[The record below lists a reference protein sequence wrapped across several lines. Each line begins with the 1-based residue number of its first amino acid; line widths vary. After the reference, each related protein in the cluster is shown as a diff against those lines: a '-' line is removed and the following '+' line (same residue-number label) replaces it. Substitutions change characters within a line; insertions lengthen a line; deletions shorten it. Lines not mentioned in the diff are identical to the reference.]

1 MNILQITPNFITK
14 QINNN
19 DNNFSSLNK
28 RCSSLYCPNLK
39 PLTKDTIS
47 FTSKNKIA
55 KKALSKAKD
64 LVKTAEVRED
74 KQLEGSGIVPV
85 SIAQQLYKETIVPFG
100 YFDNIMN
107 KYFGKLVADTNNPNR
122 IIKEVKTDHKKAKSI
137 HEKLEG
143 IAEKEKHKIEEAG
156 GLYKF
161 GGIEEARNNVKDL
174 VRGCIVLRD
183 SSKSSVK
190 KVFQIF
196 EEMLKDGVVTK
207 FTEIEN
213 YYPVLDSVP
222 DWVIR
227 GYQKDLGIKLDSKK
241 IKAITKFDSFSYP
254 DLNDLKDFVS
264 FAKKYNSNLEPL
276 YGKDLENGYQGLH
289 VNAELPDGTIAEIQI
304 LDCDVHDLKIK
315 IDDDIYKKR
324 CNKKVKNPA
333 LNEKLEPLA
342 DKEEKQLQVEHANYM
357 RFAYVGQRLL
367 PPLKYGEKHS
377 HTRFLTAPKPIL
389 ERGLGLNQLIA
400 TKRVGERMMKAEVS
414 GMSK

>member
-107 KYFGKLVADTNNPNR
+107 KYFGKLVADANNPNR
-122 IIKEVKTDHKKAKSI
+122 IIREIKTDHKKASSV
-137 HEKLEG
+137 HEKLEA
-143 IAEKEKHKIEEAG
+143 IAEKEKQKIEEAG

-213 YYPVLDSVP
+213 YYPVLDSIP

-264 FAKKYNSNLEPL
+264 FAKKYNPNLEPL
-276 YGKDLENGYQGLH
+276 YSKDLENGYQGLH
-289 VNAELPDGTIAEIQI
+289 VNAELPDGTIVEIQI
-304 LDCDVHDLKIK
+304 SGHDVHDLKTK
-315 IDDDIYKKR
+315 IEDFIYKKR

-342 DKEEKQLQVEHANYM
+342 DKKEKQLQFEHANYM

-367 PPLKYGEKHS
+367 PPLKYGEKHQ
-377 HTRFLTAPKPIL
+377 HLRYLTAPPKIL
-389 ERGLGLNQLIA
+389 ERGLGINQLA
-400 TKRVGERMMKAEVS
+400 RTKLLGERMMRTEVS
-414 GMSK
+414 GKSK